1 MRNPFEKLP
10 PEKQVFVADWY
21 KKARENNMVPEH
33 FFVVACVE
41 LNSALSKAQVDEEE
55 YLQLL
60 ARVHEVT
67 TEIVRRA
74 EQRRIALWIT
84 TIAAIIGWGLWLF

>member
-41 LNSALSKAQVDEEE
+41 LNEALARAQADEEE
-55 YLQLL
+55 YLKLL
-60 ARVHEVT
+60 HRMRTVT
-67 TEIVRRA
+67 LEIFERA
-74 EQRRIALWIT
+74 KRRRIALWIM